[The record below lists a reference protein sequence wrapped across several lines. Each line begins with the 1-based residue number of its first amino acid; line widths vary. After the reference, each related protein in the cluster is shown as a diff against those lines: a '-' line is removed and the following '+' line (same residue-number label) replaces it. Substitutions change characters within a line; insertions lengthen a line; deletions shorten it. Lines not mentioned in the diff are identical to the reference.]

1 MAFHKVFFFATRF
14 GNLKKTL
21 NFISVCTT
29 IYWVKQMQPA
39 ELIMLALILLMGA
52 LQARLVMAIIF
63 LYNKANKDYKYWKS
77 YPFSAIYYILQQTK
91 IVSYNTTH

>member
-1 MAFHKVFFFATRF
+1 MVKTGQMRCCQGVKKLGRHVMAFHKVFFFATRF

-21 NFISVCTT
+21 NFISVCRT

-52 LQARLVMAIIF
+52 LQARLAMA
-63 LYNKANKDYKYWKS
+63 AS
-77 YPFSAIYYILQQTK
+77 
-91 IVSYNTTH
+91 